1 MDHRKLTA
9 QEDAVTNA
17 PVSIR
22 EVAAHAGVSVGT
34 VSNVLNRPDV
44 VAEPT
49 RSRVQ
54 AAIKQLGFIRN
65 ESARQLRAGRS
76 RTVGLVVLD
85 VANPFFTDVA
95 RGVEDEASESGLAV
109 ILCNSDD
116 QQTKETH
123 YLELLEEHRV
133 QGILITPVSGAY
145 ERLARLQRR
154 GTPVVLLDSRSPTR
168 GQCSVSVDDVLG
180 GDIAVTH
187 LLEARHERIA
197 FVGGPMT
204 IRQVADRREGA
215 IRALERSGLRGDQL
229 QVIETAALNVPAGK
243 LAGAEIAGMP
253 PGRRPTSVFCA
264 NDLLALGVLQEM
276 TASRI
281 RVPDSI
287 SIVGYDDID
296 FAAAAAVPL
305 SSVRQPRHLL
315 GRTAAQLLLD
325 EALGEASHQH
335 RQVVF
340 EPELVIRQSSRTRPR
355 HARQGKTRPAADHRD
370 HDLTAHL
377 AAPKS

>member
-1 MDHRKLTA
+1 MNHRKLTA
-9 QEDAVTNA
+9 QEDAVANA
-17 PVSIR
+17 PVGIR
-22 EVAAHAGVSVGT
+22 DVAAYAGVSVGT

-76 RTVGLVVLD
+76 RTIGLVVLD

-116 QQTKETH
+116 QQAKETH

-204 IRQVADRREGA
+204 MRQVADRREGA

-253 PGRRPTSVFCA
+253 SGRRPTAVFCA

-305 SSVRQPRHLL
+305 SSVRQPRHQL
-315 GRTAAQLLLD
+315 GRTAAQLLLE
-325 EALGEASHQH
+325 EALGGASHQH

-340 EPELVIRQSSRTRPR
+340 EP
-355 HARQGKTRPAADHRD
+355 
-370 HDLTAHL
+370 
-377 AAPKS
+377 

>member
-1 MDHRKLTA
+1 LHQIREGTVA
-9 QEDAVTNA
+9 DAPA
-17 PVSIR
+17 SIR

-34 VSNVLNRPDV
+34 VSNVLNRPDI

-49 RSRVQ
+49 RSRVRD
-54 AAIKQLGFIRN
+54 AIKQLGFIRN

-76 RTVGLVVLD
+76 RTIGLVVLD

-133 QGILITPVSGAY
+133 QGILITPVSADD
-145 ERLARLQRR
+145 ERLARMQQR
-154 GTPVVLLDSRSPTR
+154 GTPVVLVDSRSPAR

-180 GDIAVTH
+180 GELAVAH
-187 LLEARHERIA
+187 LIEAGHTRIA
-197 FVGGPMT
+197 FVGGPLS

-215 IRALERSGLRGDQL
+215 IRALERAGARADDLHMI
-229 QVIETAALNVPAGK
+229 VTPALNVAAGQG
-243 LAGAEIAGMP
+243 AGATP
-253 PGRRPTSVFCA
+253 VFCA
-264 NDLLALGVLQEM
+264 NDLLALGLLQEM
-276 TASRI
+276 TARRI
-281 RVPDSI
+281 RVPEDI
-287 SIVGYDDID
+287 SLIGYDDID

-305 SSVRQPRHLL
+305 SSVRQPRQLL

-325 EALGEASHQH
+325 EALGEEAHQH

-340 EPELVIRQSSRTRPR
+340 EPELVVRRSSQ
-355 HARQGKTRPAADHRD
+355 ARANQARASQARVRGR
-370 HDLTAHL
+370 
-377 AAPKS
+377 S